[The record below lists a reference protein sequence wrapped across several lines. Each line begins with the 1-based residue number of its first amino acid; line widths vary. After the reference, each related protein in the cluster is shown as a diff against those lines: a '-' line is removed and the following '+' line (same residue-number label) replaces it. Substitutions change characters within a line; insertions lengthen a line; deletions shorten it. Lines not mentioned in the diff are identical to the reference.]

1 MGRSALAIAR
11 LFNPSRDGVDE
22 NKMNR
27 SNRID
32 SEPLKLFAE
41 AHWLV
46 SCRVAFIDFFSA
58 LAHLAPAGS
67 VLQIE
72 GNPYPDVEEGL
83 QPWLNEPSKRVAW
96 LFRAAAKYSVPVT
109 PENMSILAQLAEHH
123 AEPEVADHFILWHGD
138 EQILNWY
145 DAPSDP
151 MYLSFLL
158 EEERVALFAG
168 KLGTVMKREAGSTG

>member
-1 MGRSALAIAR
+1 VGRSALAIAR
-11 LFNPSRDGVDE
+11 LFNPYRDGVDE
-22 NKMNR
+22 NKMNSSIR
-27 SNRID
+27 MD

-41 AHWLV
+41 AHWIV
-46 SCRVAFIDFFSA
+46 SGRVAFIDFFSA
-58 LAHLAPAGS
+58 LVHLAPAGS

-83 QPWLNEPSKRVAW
+83 EPWLYEESKKVAW
-96 LFRAAAKYSVPVT
+96 LFRTAAKYSVPVT
-109 PENMSILAQLAEHH
+109 PENMTVLAQLAEHH

-151 MYLSFLL
+151 IYLAYLL
-158 EEERVALFAG
+158 KEERVALFAG
-168 KLGTVMKREAGSTG
+168 NLGAVMKREAGSTG